1 MNDFPVLK
9 KSELNAKQT
18 ELWNELTLGPRG
30 FYTGGAAAERLP
42 DLYNAWLQFPEFG
55 QLMLR
60 LGDEIRKSSGLAGNL
75 RELLILTASALLG
88 ARVEYEFHI
97 PFARNEGLADEVIT
111 AIGKGST
118 PRFSKNTERVVYDA
132 VVQLLTSATL
142 TESTRAEVIAILGFP
157 GLIQL
162 IGTLSL
168 YVITAYTTNVAR
180 VKLADDFA
188 ADPSKLRDFFAGK
201 QA

>member
-1 MNDFPVLK
+1 
-9 KSELNAKQT
+9 
-18 ELWNELTLGPRG
+18 
-30 FYTGGAAAERLP
+30 
-42 DLYNAWLQFPEFG
+42 
-55 QLMLR
+55 MLR

-97 PFARNEGLADEVIT
+97 PFALNEGLADEVII
-111 AIGKGST
+111 AIGEGST
-118 PRFSKNTERVVYDA
+118 PRFSKNAERVIYDA
-132 VVQLLTSATL
+132 VVQLLRSATL
-142 TESTRAEVIAILGFP
+142 TEGTREEVIDILGFP

-168 YVITAYTTNVAR
+168 YVITAYTTNVAK
-180 VKLADDFA
+180 VKLADDFS
-188 ADPSKLRDFFAGK
+188 ADPDKLKDFFAGK